1 MSEPVRILIVEDAP
15 TDFELAQREIRK
27 AVNDCV
33 FQQVQTRQDFLGAL
47 ETFQPDL
54 ILSDYQMPRFDGMA
68 ALQLTQE
75 HAKLTPFIIWTG
87 TMSED
92 VAVEC
97 MKAGAVNYI
106 LKENI
111 KRLGIAVA
119 HALEERRLFL
129 EHKQAEETIY
139 NNEKRFRALIE
150 NGRDNISLLAVDGT
164 LLWESPATIRSLD
177 YAPDEFVGR
186 NIFELIHPDDRK
198 WISELYAKLLQEP
211 GSRQDGDFRLR
222 HRDGSWR
229 WNEATVTNMLNEPG
243 VNAIVANYRDITERK
258 QSEMERQ
265 ALLEIMQGLTNTDD
279 LHEFLKLIHHTI
291 ARVIYAEN
299 FFVIFYNKDN
309 GLFEE
314 VYSVDQYD
322 QPSPPSALEMSIT
335 SYVFRSGEPLLLTQ
349 ALFDKLVEQ
358 GEVELV
364 GTNSVSWLGAPLK
377 TQNGMIGV
385 IVVQDYEDPNR
396 YTERDK
402 DFLALIGSQVALAIE
417 RKQAEDRL
425 NYHARLLRHIND
437 AVIATDDQFH
447 ITAWNR
453 AAEKLYGWTS
463 KEVMGHTV
471 SEILN
476 YELSDEQQAEAREL
490 LNESIASRNER
501 IYRRRDGRAIYV
513 EANTIALINQHGR
526 MTGYVSVDRDISE
539 RKQAE
544 RALREHEQQLSSI
557 YNTAAD
563 VLFLLRVEKDES
575 YRFISVNQSFLN
587 TTGLDKKQVVGKHVS
602 DVIPEPALSMVLG
615 KYSQAI
621 QEKRIL
627 RWEETSDYPKG
638 RLTGDV
644 SIAPVFD
651 ETGSCTQLV
660 GAVHDITERKLAEEQ
675 IQLQLRRLKALHAI
689 DTAISSSFN
698 LGLTLDILLDQ
709 VIAQL
714 ETDAAAILLFRP
726 ITRTLEYGASR
737 GFRSTAIREARVRLG
752 EGYAGKAILERRMIH
767 IPNLMGTDS
776 EFSRALLLRGEDFND
791 YYCVPLIVKGEVK
804 GVLEIF
810 HRSALAGGVD
820 WLDFLETLAGQAAI
834 AIQDATQFENLQD
847 SNRDLFQAYDA
858 TIEGWSH
865 ALDLRDK
872 ETEGHS
878 LRVTEMTLELARK
891 FGFPDEQLIYIRWG
905 ALLHD
910 IGKMGIPDNILFKP
924 DKLSDEEWESMK
936 KHPVFAFEMLS
947 PITYL
952 KSSLDIPYCHHEKWD
967 GTGYPRGLKGEVIP
981 LAARLFAV
989 VDVWD
994 ALRSDRPYRKAWTI
1008 DKTLDHIKSLSGT
1021 HFDPKATEY
1030 FLELIGRQMGKRVF

>member
-1 MSEPVRILIVEDAP
+1 MSEPVRILIVEDVSS
-15 TDFELAQREIRK
+15 DFDLAQREIRK

-54 ILSDYQMPRFDGMA
+54 ILSDYQMPRFDGMT

-119 HALEERRLFL
+119 HALEERRLLL

-177 YAPDEFVGR
+177 YAPDEFLGR

-265 ALLEIMQGLTNTDD
+265 ALLEIMQGLANTDD
-279 LHEFLKLIHHTI
+279 LHEFLKLIHHSI

-299 FFVIFYNKDN
+299 FFVIFYNKDS

-322 QPSPPSALEMSIT
+322 QPSPPSALENSIT

-417 RKQAEDRL
+417 RKQAEVELHKSEERYRFLFENNPVPMWAYDL
-425 NYHARLLRHIND
+425 KTLAFL
-437 AVIATDDQFH
+437 AVNNSAV
-447 ITAWNR
+447 
-453 AAEKLYGWTS
+453 EKYGYT
-463 KEVMGHTV
+463 
-471 SEILN
+471 
-476 YELSDEQQAEAREL
+476 RE
-490 LNESIASRNER
+490 EFMHM
-501 IYRRRDGRAIYV
+501 
-513 EANTIALINQHGR
+513 TIADIRPTEEVSRLMEDVARQRPPLQHAGEWR
-526 MTGYVSVDRDISE
+526 
-539 RKQAE
+539 
-544 RALREHEQQLSSI
+544 H
-557 YNTAAD
+557 
-563 VLFLLRVEKDES
+563 
-575 YRFISVNQSFLN
+575 
-587 TTGLDKKQVVGKHVS
+587 
-602 DVIPEPALSMVLG
+602 
-615 KYSQAI
+615 
-621 QEKRIL
+621 
-627 RWEETSDYPKG
+627 
-638 RLTGDV
+638 
-644 SIAPVFD
+644 
-651 ETGSCTQLV
+651 
-660 GAVHDITERKLAEEQ
+660 
-675 IQLQLRRLKALHAI
+675 RLKNGTII
-689 DTAISSSFN
+689 DVEITSH
-698 LGLTLDILLDQ
+698 TLRID
-709 VIAQL
+709 
-714 ETDAAAILLFRP
+714 EHDAALVVAHGHHRAQA
-726 ITRTLEYGASR
+726 GS
-737 GFRSTAIREARVRLG
+737 GSTKISCPPAQAHQRCG
-752 EGYAGKAILERRMIH
+752 H
-767 IPNLMGTDS
+767 
-776 EFSRALLLRGEDFND
+776 
-791 YYCVPLIVKGEVK
+791 C
-804 GVLEIF
+804 
-810 HRSALAGGVD
+810 HR
-820 WLDFLETLAGQAAI
+820 
-834 AIQDATQFENLQD
+834 
-847 SNRDLFQAYDA
+847 
-858 TIEGWSH
+858 
-865 ALDLRDK
+865 
-872 ETEGHS
+872 
-878 LRVTEMTLELARK
+878 
-891 FGFPDEQLIYIRWG
+891 
-905 ALLHD
+905 
-910 IGKMGIPDNILFKP
+910 
-924 DKLSDEEWESMK
+924 
-936 KHPVFAFEMLS
+936 
-947 PITYL
+947 
-952 KSSLDIPYCHHEKWD
+952 
-967 GTGYPRGLKGEVIP
+967 
-981 LAARLFAV
+981 
-989 VDVWD
+989 
-994 ALRSDRPYRKAWTI
+994 
-1008 DKTLDHIKSLSGT
+1008 
-1021 HFDPKATEY
+1021 
-1030 FLELIGRQMGKRVF
+1030 